1 MLVGVRETVL
11 AALSGMMS
19 WEIKGFFFAKKRVF
33 FASPLPPPLQYICLT
48 PLFHDK
54 ADWPCP
60 WDVPAQHGEGD
71 ATRFDASLFDTFKFI
86 ATKTW
91 ISKTLSPL
99 QLGFLERGIPIA
111 FKRNVK
117 LLRVQASSS
126 LMLYHVLEWM
136 SPGFLMPGLFRMEDN
151 WSASQSDET
160 ATTSQL
166 WRKMDPFYS
175 WLFTFFSTKPV
186 HLLDQAINRN

>member
-1 MLVGVRETVL
+1 MTRLIGL
-11 AALSGMMS
+11 ALGTCQLSM
-19 WEIKGFFFAKKRVF
+19 
-33 FASPLPPPLQYICLT
+33 
-48 PLFHDK
+48 
-54 ADWPCP
+54 
-60 WDVPAQHGEGD
+60 GEGD

-126 LMLYHVLEWM
+126 LMLYYVLE
-136 SPGFLMPGLFRMEDN
+136 
-151 WSASQSDET
+151 
-160 ATTSQL
+160 
-166 WRKMDPFYS
+166 
-175 WLFTFFSTKPV
+175 
-186 HLLDQAINRN
+186 